1 MPYASK
7 EKDLEYHREWKRRW
21 RAANPEKAREENR
34 KYALKAEALNPG
46 QHYERLKRQRAE
58 NPENIRAIRRK
69 SKFGLTSEDFQVML
83 ARQSGLCDIC
93 GNEFS
98 HAKRRSAPAVDH
110 DHKTGEVRGVLCG
123 KCNSLLGFAK
133 DNIDIL
139 ERASDYLKQF
149 RKNN

>member
-7 EKDLEYHREWKRRW
+7 EKQLECARNWKRAW
-21 RAANPEKAREENR
+21 RKANPEKAREENR

-46 QHYERLKRQRAE
+46 QHYARLKRQKAE
-58 NPENIRAIRRK
+58 NPEKVRAIRRK
-69 SKFGLTSEDFQVML
+69 SKFGLTSEAFQVLL

-93 GNEFS
+93 GIEFS
-98 HAKRRSAPAVDH
+98 HEKRNTAPAVDH
-110 DHKTGEVRGVLCG
+110 DHKSGDVRGILCG
-123 KCNSLLGFAK
+123 PCNRLLGHAR
-133 DNIDIL
+133 DNLDIL